1 MKEKKELLLE
11 AAMQYHFN
19 KKVNGPKKVFIN
31 LMYKLGIPVIDIG
44 SMTGVS
50 RATVYRHIKR

>member
-1 MKEKKELLLE
+1 MR
-11 AAMQYHFN
+11 YHSRR
-19 KKVNGPKKVFIN
+19 KVNKAKQVFIN
-31 LMYKLGIPVIDIG
+31 LMYRLGIPVNDIG